1 MMMNLPEKMTC
12 GESGGLERASLCS
25 DPSAVLAVIYDC
37 DGVLVDSREA
47 NIAYY
52 NHILAHF
59 GMPPLR
65 PDQLDKVQVLSASGV
80 IEFLF
85 EGTGLIDRAQVFER
99 SLVDH
104 RFLDLTYL
112 EPHITDT
119 LRILRVKRRTAVVS
133 NRGKSLRP
141 LLACHGIESLFDVI
155 VGSGDVV
162 RQKPDPEPMNKVMSS
177 LSLRAEHILYIG
189 DSDVDRILCRRAGAP
204 FVSYKNPAL
213 DALFHI
219 NDHFEILK
227 ILAETRGLSRKGE
240 NSLE

>member
-1 MMMNLPEKMTC
+1 MMTNLPEKMTC
-12 GESGGLERASLCS
+12 GETGDPERVSRIATASGI
-25 DPSAVLAVIYDC
+25 PAVLYDC
-37 DGVLVDSREA
+37 DGVLVDSSEA

-59 GMPPLR
+59 GMSPLS

-99 SLVDH
+99 GLVDD
-104 RFLDLTYL
+104 RFLELTRL
-112 EPHITDT
+112 EPHIADT
-119 LRILRVKRRTAVVS
+119 LRVLRRKHRTAVVS

-141 LLACHGIESLFDVI
+141 LLAFHGIESLFDVI
-155 VGSGDVV
+155 IGSGDVV

-204 FVSYKNPAL
+204 FVSYKNPTL

-219 NDHFEILK
+219 NDHLEILK
-227 ILAETRGLSRKGE
+227 ILAGTRDLSRKGGE
-240 NSLE
+240 